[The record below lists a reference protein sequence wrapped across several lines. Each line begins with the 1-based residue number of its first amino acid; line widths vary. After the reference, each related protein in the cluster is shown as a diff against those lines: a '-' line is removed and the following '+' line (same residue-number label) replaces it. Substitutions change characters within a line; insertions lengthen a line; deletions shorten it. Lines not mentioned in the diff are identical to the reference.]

1 MSLLQSIFMGIVQG
15 LTEFLPVSSSG
26 HLAIF
31 KNLFGM
37 EVDGGIFFDVLLHVG
52 TLVAVIFAF
61 RQDIKR
67 LILEGC
73 RIIYDVICNIK
84 TFINNKKNNENEAYK
99 RVIYNNYRKFV
110 MLIVVATIPTA
121 ALGFC
126 SRHLV
131 EAAGGTL
138 LAPGIGLLITGI
150 LLLVVD
156 YTNSGKKIPKDATY
170 ANAMWI
176 GICQGIAVFPGISRS
191 GMTIAASLLSGFNR
205 KFAVKYSFIM
215 SIPAIIGAAILEL
228 TQLGGSDITLKLAF
242 NYFLGAAA
250 AGVVGYFCIKVMIN
264 LVQKKKFR
272 YFAFYCFLIG
282 VVAIAGNFVR

>member
-1 MSLLQSIFMGIVQG
+1 MSLLQSIFMGIIQG

-37 EVDGGIFFDVLLHVG
+37 NVEGGIFFDVLLHVG
-52 TLVAVIFAF
+52 TLAAVIVAF

-67 LILEGC
+67 LLLEGC

-84 TFINNKKNNENEAYK
+84 IFINNKKNNQNEAYK

-110 MLIVVATIPTA
+110 MLIIVATIPTG

-131 EAAGGTL
+131 EAAGSTL

-156 YTNSGKKIPKDATY
+156 YTNSGRKIPKDATY

-215 SIPAIIGAAILEL
+215 SIPAILGAAILEL
-228 TQLGGSDITLKLAF
+228 TQIGGSDITLRLGL
-242 NYFLGAAA
+242 YYLLGAIV
-250 AGVVGYFCIKVMIN
+250 AGVTGYFCIKLMIN

-272 YFAFYCFLIG
+272 YFAFYCFFIG
-282 VVAIAGNFVR
+282 VVAIIGNFVM